1 MDRVPDKIIGR
12 LARYRAL
19 LTDRLPV
26 DRAHIFSHEIASAMR
41 LTASQVRRDLMVLG
55 FHGVPRHGY
64 EVAQLIQHL
73 DDFLSSRQTNPVA
86 VVGAGNLG
94 RALIS
99 FLESRRASI
108 RIAAAFDADPE
119 KCNRVFH
126 GVKCHPMDALEKVL
140 EGGPIRI
147 AILCVPAEVAQA
159 TANRLVRGGIKG
171 ILNFAPVPLRVP
183 LGVTLEELDL
193 TSALEKVV
201 YFTNTRSGENH
212 PRVASS

>member
-1 MDRVPDKIIGR
+1 MDRVSDKIIGR

-26 DRAHIFSHEIASAMR
+26 ERSHIFSHEIAAAMR

-55 FHGVPRHGY
+55 FNGVPRHGY
-64 EVAQLIQHL
+64 EVTELIRHL
-73 DDFLSSRQTNPVA
+73 DEFLSSKQVNSVA

-94 RALIS
+94 RALIA

-108 RIAAAFDADPE
+108 RIAAAFDTDLD

-126 GVKCHPMDALEKVL
+126 GVKCHAMEDLEAVL
-140 EGGPIRI
+140 KQEPIRI
-147 AILCVPAEVAQA
+147 AILCVPAEVAQS
-159 TANRLVRGGIKG
+159 TANRLVHAGIKG

-201 YFTNTRSGENH
+201 YFTSSPRSPALEGK
-212 PRVASS
+212 S